1 MATQAVGAVSA
12 SIPATATQVVT
23 SGANEQV
30 LLTTVIAYNSDT
42 VSRLL
47 TLYQVASGGS
57 AGASNVF
64 LKQTI
69 YRGQSVT
76 IPVGALVVANGAS
89 LYAQCD
95 AASVLNLSINYYRSD
110 QQA

>member
-12 SIPATATQVVT
+12 SVPTSATQIVAA
-23 SGANEQV
+23 GANEQI
-30 LLTTVIAYNSDT
+30 LFTTLIAYNSDT
-42 VSRLL
+42 QSRLL

-57 AGASNVF
+57 AGSSNVF
-64 LKQTI
+64 LKQTV

-89 LYAQCD
+89 LWAQCD
-95 AASVLNLSINYYRSD
+95 ASSVLNLSVNYYRSD